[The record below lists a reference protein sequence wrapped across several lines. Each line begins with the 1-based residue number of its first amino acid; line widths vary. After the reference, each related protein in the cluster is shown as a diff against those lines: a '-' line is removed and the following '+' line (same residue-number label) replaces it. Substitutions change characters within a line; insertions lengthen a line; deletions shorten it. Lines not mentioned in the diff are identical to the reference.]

1 MTKSKDISS
10 RNNNDLV
17 VSDTELNTI
26 LDTIADGKEVS
37 HRVIKNTLGISSR
50 KWQTFLEKN
59 PKVKAE
65 FEKAQEIGIKVLVEK
80 MLDIFNSEHI
90 DLSPNELLF
99 IREKKDFLKW
109 LSPKISSLFQ
119 DKQKLDVRS
128 DSTIKISWEDN
139 SNDLIDVSGD
149 TIDVPPNNKD

>member
-1 MTKSKDISS
+1 MTKSKDISLKS
-10 RNNNDLV
+10 NNDLV

-26 LDTIADGKEVS
+26 LDTIYDGGIPHIVVKD
-37 HRVIKNTLGISSR
+37 TLKISSMR
-50 KWQTFLEKN
+50 WFKFLEKN
-59 PKVKAE
+59 PKIKAE

-80 MLDIFNSEHI
+80 MLNVFNSENM

-99 IREKKDFLKW
+99 LRERKDFLKW

>member
-17 VSDTELNTI
+17 VSDIELNTI

>member
-1 MTKSKDISS
+1 M
-10 RNNNDLV
+10 RWF
-17 VSDTELNTI
+17 
-26 LDTIADGKEVS
+26 
-37 HRVIKNTLGISSR
+37 R
-50 KWQTFLEKN
+50 FLEKN
-59 PKVKAE
+59 PKIKDE

-80 MLDIFNSEHI
+80 ILNVFNSDHL

-99 IREKKDFLKW
+99 LRERKDFLKW

-128 DSTIKISWEDN
+128 DSTIRISWEDN

>member
-1 MTKSKDISS
+1 MRWFK
-10 RNNNDLV
+10 
-17 VSDTELNTI
+17 
-26 LDTIADGKEVS
+26 
-37 HRVIKNTLGISSR
+37 
-50 KWQTFLEKN
+50 FLEKN
-59 PKVKAE
+59 PKIKAE

-80 MLDIFNSEHI
+80 MLNVFNSDNM

-99 IREKKDFLKW
+99 LRERKDFLKW

-149 TIDVPPNNKD
+149 TIDVPPSIKD

>member
-1 MTKSKDISS
+1 M
-10 RNNNDLV
+10 RWF
-17 VSDTELNTI
+17 
-26 LDTIADGKEVS
+26 
-37 HRVIKNTLGISSR
+37 R
-50 KWQTFLEKN
+50 FLEKN
-59 PKVKAE
+59 PKIKDE

-80 MLDIFNSEHI
+80 MLNVFNSDNM

-99 IREKKDFLKW
+99 LRERKDFLKW

-128 DSTIKISWEDN
+128 DSTIRISWEDN

>member
-10 RNNNDLV
+10 KSNNDLV

-26 LDTIADGKEVS
+26 LDTIYDGGIPHIVVKD
-37 HRVIKNTLGISSR
+37 ILKISSMR
-50 KWQTFLEKN
+50 WFRFLEKN
-59 PKVKAE
+59 PKIKDE

-80 MLDIFNSEHI
+80 MLNVFNSDHL

-99 IREKKDFLKW
+99 LRERKDFLKW

-128 DSTIKISWEDN
+128 DSTIRISWEDN
-139 SNDLIDVSGD
+139 SNDLINVSGD

>member
-17 VSDTELNTI
+17 VSDIELNTI

-65 FEKAQEIGIKVLVEK
+65 FEKAQETGIKVLVEK
-80 MLDIFNSEHI
+80 MLDIFNSEHM

>member
-17 VSDTELNTI
+17 VSDIELNTI
-26 LDTIADGKEVS
+26 LDTIYDGGIPHIVVKD
-37 HRVIKNTLGISSR
+37 TLKISSMR
-50 KWQTFLEKN
+50 WFKFLEKN
-59 PKVKAE
+59 PKIKAE

>member
-17 VSDTELNTI
+17 VSDIELNTI

-149 TIDVPPNNKD
+149 TIDVPPSIKD

>member
-1 MTKSKDISS
+1 M
-10 RNNNDLV
+10 RWF
-17 VSDTELNTI
+17 
-26 LDTIADGKEVS
+26 
-37 HRVIKNTLGISSR
+37 R
-50 KWQTFLEKN
+50 FLEKN
-59 PKVKAE
+59 PKIKDE

-80 MLDIFNSEHI
+80 MLNVFNSDHM

-99 IREKKDFLKW
+99 LRERKDFLKW

-128 DSTIKISWEDN
+128 DSTIRISWEDN
-139 SNDLIDVSGD
+139 SNDLINVSGD

>member
-26 LDTIADGKEVS
+26 LDTIADGREVS

-65 FEKAQEIGIKVLVEK
+65 FEKAQETGIKVLVEK
-80 MLDIFNSEHI
+80 MLDIFNSEHM

-149 TIDVPPNNKD
+149 TIDVPPNSKD

>member
-17 VSDTELNTI
+17 VSDIELNTI

-37 HRVIKNTLGISSR
+37 HRVIRNTLGISSR

-59 PKVKAE
+59 PKVKIE
-65 FEKAQEIGIKVLVEK
+65 FEKAQETGIKVLVEK
-80 MLDIFNSEHI
+80 MLDIFNSEHM

-149 TIDVPPNNKD
+149 TIDVPPNSKD

>member
-17 VSDTELNTI
+17 VSDIELNTI

-65 FEKAQEIGIKVLVEK
+65 FEKAQETGIKVLVEK
-80 MLDIFNSEHI
+80 MLDIFNSEHM

-149 TIDVPPNNKD
+149 TIDVPPESKD

>member
-1 MTKSKDISS
+1 M
-10 RNNNDLV
+10 RWF
-17 VSDTELNTI
+17 
-26 LDTIADGKEVS
+26 
-37 HRVIKNTLGISSR
+37 R
-50 KWQTFLEKN
+50 FLEKN
-59 PKVKAE
+59 PKIKDE

-80 MLDIFNSEHI
+80 MLNVFNSDHL

-99 IREKKDFLKW
+99 LRERKDFLKW

-128 DSTIKISWEDN
+128 DSTIRISWEDN

>member
-1 MTKSKDISS
+1 MTKSKNISS

-17 VSDTELNTI
+17 VSDIELNTI

>member
-17 VSDTELNTI
+17 VSDIELNTI

-80 MLDIFNSEHI
+80 MLNVFNSDNM

-99 IREKKDFLKW
+99 LRERKDFLKW

-139 SNDLIDVSGD
+139 SNNLIDVSGD

>member
-1 MTKSKDISS
+1 M
-10 RNNNDLV
+10 RWF
-17 VSDTELNTI
+17 
-26 LDTIADGKEVS
+26 
-37 HRVIKNTLGISSR
+37 R
-50 KWQTFLEKN
+50 FLEKN
-59 PKVKAE
+59 PKIKDE

-80 MLDIFNSEHI
+80 MLNVFNSDHM

-99 IREKKDFLKW
+99 LRERKDFLKW

-128 DSTIKISWEDN
+128 DSTIRISWEDN

>member
-17 VSDTELNTI
+17 VSDIELNTI

-139 SNDLIDVSGD
+139 SNNLIDVSGD

>member
-1 MTKSKDISS
+1 M
-10 RNNNDLV
+10 RWF
-17 VSDTELNTI
+17 
-26 LDTIADGKEVS
+26 
-37 HRVIKNTLGISSR
+37 R
-50 KWQTFLEKN
+50 FLEKN
-59 PKVKAE
+59 PKIKDE

-80 MLDIFNSEHI
+80 MLNVFNSDHL

-99 IREKKDFLKW
+99 LRERKDFLKW

-128 DSTIKISWEDN
+128 DSTIRISWEDN
-139 SNDLIDVSGD
+139 SNDLINVSGD

>member
-149 TIDVPPNNKD
+149 TIDVPPSIKD

>member
-1 MTKSKDISS
+1 MTKSKDISLKS
-10 RNNNDLV
+10 NNDLV

-59 PKVKAE
+59 PKVKVE

>member
-17 VSDTELNTI
+17 VSDIELNTI

-59 PKVKAE
+59 PKVKVE

-80 MLDIFNSEHI
+80 MLDIFNSEHM

-99 IREKKDFLKW
+99 LRERKDFLKW

-149 TIDVPPNNKD
+149 TIDVPPESKD

>member
-65 FEKAQEIGIKVLVEK
+65 FEKAQETGIKVLVEK
-80 MLDIFNSEHI
+80 MLDIFNSEHM

>member
-10 RNNNDLV
+10 KSNNDLV

-37 HRVIKNTLGISSR
+37 HRVIRNTLGISSR

-65 FEKAQEIGIKVLVEK
+65 FEKSQEIGIKVLVEK
-80 MLDIFNSEHI
+80 M
-90 DLSPNELLF
+90 
-99 IREKKDFLKW
+99 
-109 LSPKISSLFQ
+109 
-119 DKQKLDVRS
+119 
-128 DSTIKISWEDN
+128 
-139 SNDLIDVSGD
+139 
-149 TIDVPPNNKD
+149 

>member
-1 MTKSKDISS
+1 MTKSKDISLKS
-10 RNNNDLV
+10 NNDLV

-26 LDTIADGKEVS
+26 LDTIYDGGIPHIVVKD
-37 HRVIKNTLGISSR
+37 TLKISSMR
-50 KWQTFLEKN
+50 WFKFLEKN
-59 PKVKAE
+59 PKIKAE